1 MESGDNGGVNI
12 NERWNVFLV
21 GLLAIGLVLGGNSF
35 LYGAEPPGSQL
46 SRILDLSLDLKGA
59 MRLVGKP
66 DFNPTSFRKFLLL
79 DGSIAGITILE
90 KNPTNF
96 TAELELVQGEWIG
109 TEEVKLYRAY
119 VYAQGPSFASLLSSS
134 IKANDYVLVIGSI
147 EEIYTDDA
155 GVRYPVILALS
166 IRKLH

>member
-1 MESGDNGGVNI
+1 MGNYWKTFFSV
-12 NERWNVFLV
+12 W
-21 GLLAIGLVLGGNSF
+21 LLWGSF
-35 LYGAEPPGSQL
+35 LYGAEPQGEQL
-46 SRILDLSLDLKGA
+46 SRILDLSLDLKGVVE
-59 MRLVGKP
+59 LVRRP
-66 DFNPTSFRKFLLL
+66 NFNPASFRKFVLV
-79 DGSIAGITILE
+79 DGSIAGITVLE
-90 KNPTNF
+90 QNPANF

-119 VYAQGPSFASLLSSS
+119 VYVQGPSFASLLSST
-134 IKANDYVLVIGSI
+134 IKTNDYVWVIGSL

>member
-1 MESGDNGGVNI
+1 MKTKGLWKILLKIWFLWGGV
-12 NERWNVFLV
+12 
-21 GLLAIGLVLGGNSF
+21 LLLE
-35 LYGAEPPGSQL
+35 GAEPQAAQL
-46 SRILDLSLDLKGA
+46 SRILDLSLDLKGVVQ
-59 MRLVGKP
+59 LVEKKE
-66 DFNPTSFRKFLLL
+66 FNPASFKKFVLI

-90 KNPTNF
+90 KNPANF

-134 IKANDYVLVIGSI
+134 LKANDYVWVIGNL
-147 EEIYTDDA
+147 EDVYTDDA
-155 GVRYPVILALS
+155 GGRYPVIVALS

>member
-1 MESGDNGGVNI
+1 MEAGDNGGVNGKD
-12 NERWNVFLV
+12 RWKIFLV
-21 GLLAIGLVLGGNSF
+21 GFLGIGILLGSNPLA
-35 LYGAEPPGSQL
+35 YGAEPPGGQL

-59 MRLVGKP
+59 MQLVGKP
-66 DFNPTSFRKFLLL
+66 DFNPAAFRKFILL
-79 DGSIAGITILE
+79 DGSVAGITILE
-90 KNPTNF
+90 QNPTNF

-147 EEIYTDDA
+147 EEIYTDDG
-155 GVRYPVILALS
+155 GVRYPVILAFS

>member
-1 MESGDNGGVNI
+1 MKGND
-12 NERWNVFLV
+12 RWKTV
-21 GLLAIGLVLGGNSF
+21 GRNLLSICILLGSRIL
-35 LYGAEPPGSQL
+35 LYGAELPKTQL
-46 SRILDLSLDLKGA
+46 SRVLDLSLDLKGVVQ
-59 MRLVGKP
+59 LVRKP
-66 DFNPTSFRKFLLL
+66 DFNLPSFQKFLLL

-119 VYAQGPSFASLLSSS
+119 VYAQGPSFASLLTSS

-147 EEIYTDDA
+147 EDIYTDDA
-155 GVRYPVILALS
+155 GTRYPVILAHS